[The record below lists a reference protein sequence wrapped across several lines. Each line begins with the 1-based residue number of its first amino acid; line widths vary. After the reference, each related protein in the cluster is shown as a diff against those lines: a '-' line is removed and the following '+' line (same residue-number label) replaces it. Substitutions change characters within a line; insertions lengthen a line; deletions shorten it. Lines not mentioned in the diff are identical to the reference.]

1 MSPQDRFHQDPFQDI
16 RPYNDDEFHEVVAR
30 IANSPRVAEAVARS
44 FSSSPLIMSLIK
56 PVISWRVKK
65 RLSGM
70 DHIGDFQLWLST
82 FVEKMLKTTT
92 DGFTVSGLDEL
103 AEDDKRLWISN
114 HRDIALDPTLVN
126 YALHLKGLDT
136 GRIAIGDNLLTDP
149 LVADL
154 MRLNKSFVVPR
165 SVQTKRE
172 KLDALKLLS
181 QYISHSIETGHS
193 VWLAQQEGRAK
204 DGKDE
209 TDTAVLKMLS
219 LAGRG
224 EGKDFSQALQV
235 VKPLPVTISYEYDPC
250 DLMKAREL
258 VAKRAGQ
265 EYKKDNDEDVK
276 SILEGIKG
284 QKGRIHVAFGH
295 PIKESDF
302 ANANLLK
309 AEIDRQILQGY
320 KLFPVNYAAFS
331 LLQEESLVPEIENIP
346 QQDLEENINWLNERA
361 RNEQQDVKQQLL
373 FMYAE
378 PVLQSQK

>member
-1 MSPQDRFHQDPFQDI
+1 MSPQDFFQQDPFKDI

-30 IANSPRVAEAVARS
+30 IANNPRVAEAVARS
-44 FSSSPLIMSLIK
+44 FSSSSFVMSLLK
-56 PVISWRVKK
+56 PFISWRVKS
-65 RLSGM
+65 RLSSM
-70 DHIGDFQLWLST
+70 EHIGDFQLWLST

-92 DGFTVSGLDEL
+92 DGFTVSGLDDL

-136 GRIAIGDNLLTDP
+136 GRIAIGDNLLIDS

-154 MRLNKSFVVPR
+154 MRLNKSFIVPR
-165 SVQTKRE
+165 SVKSKRE

-181 QYISHSIETGHS
+181 KYITHSIETGHS

-219 LAGRG
+219 LSGRG
-224 EGKDFSQALQV
+224 EGKDFSQALQS
-235 VKPLPVTISYEYDPC
+235 VKPIPVTISYEYDPC

-258 VAKRAGQ
+258 AAKQAGQ
-265 EYKKDNDEDVK
+265 DYQKDNDEDVK

-284 QKGRIHVAFGH
+284 QKGRIHVAFGK

-309 AEIDRQILQGY
+309 EEIDRQILAGY
-320 KLFPVNYAAFS
+320 ELFPVNYAAYS
-331 LLQEESLVPEIENIP
+331 LLQKKSLVPTLDNMP
-346 QQDLEENINWLNERA
+346 QQELEKNINWLNERA
-361 RNEQQDVKQQLL
+361 RNEHQDVKQQLL